1 MKKITTNSFAI
12 LAFVATFIFATFSAN
27 ANQTRE
33 NVVKRGSLNC
43 GVSQGVPGFS
53 NADASGKW
61 TGIDVDVC
69 RAIAA
74 AVLGDAT
81 KVKYTP
87 LSAKDR
93 FEVLKAGDIDVLAR
107 NTTWTLSRD
116 GGLAL
121 EFPATNFYDGQGFMI
136 RKAANINSA
145 KKLNNVKVCVE
156 TGTTTELNLRDYF
169 KANKLKYEPVAFT
182 KADEAVA
189 AYDAGRCDVY
199 TTDLQFFNNSPNI
212 VVKIILPPVNTD
224 QFINKFELPFISA
237 PMDSVVSPETAI
249 AIGEAGG
256 LGVLNLL
263 QSH

>member
-87 LSAKDR
+87 
-93 FEVLKAGDIDVLAR
+93 FV
-107 NTTWTLSRD
+107 
-116 GGLAL
+116 
-121 EFPATNFYDGQGFMI
+121 
-136 RKAANINSA
+136 
-145 KKLNNVKVCVE
+145 
-156 TGTTTELNLRDYF
+156 
-169 KANKLKYEPVAFT
+169 
-182 KADEAVA
+182 
-189 AYDAGRCDVY
+189 
-199 TTDLQFFNNSPNI
+199 
-212 VVKIILPPVNTD
+212 
-224 QFINKFELPFISA
+224 
-237 PMDSVVSPETAI
+237 
-249 AIGEAGG
+249 
-256 LGVLNLL
+256 
-263 QSH
+263 H

>member
-1 MKKITTNSFAI
+1 M
-12 LAFVATFIFATFSAN
+12 
-27 ANQTRE
+27 
-33 NVVKRGSLNC
+33 
-43 GVSQGVPGFS
+43 PGFS

-121 EFPATNFYDGQGFMI
+121 EFPATNFYDGQGFMSHTLAFH
-136 RKAANINSA
+136 RMRTDPSKGCGVNLCHFVSGREAVEANIVS
-145 KKLNNVKVCVE
+145 VKMVC
-156 TGTTTELNLRDYF
+156 GSRL
-169 KANKLKYEPVAFT
+169 
-182 KADEAVA
+182 
-189 AYDAGRCDVY
+189 
-199 TTDLQFFNNSPNI
+199 
-212 VVKIILPPVNTD
+212 
-224 QFINKFELPFISA
+224 
-237 PMDSVVSPETAI
+237 
-249 AIGEAGG
+249 
-256 LGVLNLL
+256 
-263 QSH
+263 